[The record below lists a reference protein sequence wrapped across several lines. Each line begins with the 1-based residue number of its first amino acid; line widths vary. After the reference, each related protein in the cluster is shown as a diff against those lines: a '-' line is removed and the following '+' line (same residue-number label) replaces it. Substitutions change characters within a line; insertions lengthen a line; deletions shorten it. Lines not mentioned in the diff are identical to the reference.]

1 MGRKVSKEIEIN
13 VVAERID
20 AYRLGV
26 IRFNVIDDIQS
37 PGRGG
42 E

>member
-13 VVAERID
+13 VVAEPID
-20 AYRLGV
+20 AYGW
-26 IRFNVIDDIQS
+26 
-37 PGRGG
+37 